1 MPWKIA
7 RATSAR
13 VAEATADVRRL
24 YFIICAEQRKSSFS
38 AVRTAAHPG
47 KIKFEK
53 AAPLA
58 SIATAKIKYNYA
70 LKLEEI
76 Y

>member
-1 MPWKIA
+1 MENCTRRVGESCKSDSGCAPLVFYNMR
-7 RATSAR
+7 RAA
-13 VAEATADVRRL
+13 
-24 YFIICAEQRKSSFS
+24 
-38 AVRTAAHPG
+38 RTAARPG
-47 KIKFEK
+47 KIESEK